1 MPTSSMKIGTITFIK
16 PETREFVALGHSTIK
31 NQSKKSKIIGSCYDI
46 ELEGIEK
53 GTKEAIGSIV
63 ATSDK
68 NNQIGYIYYDSNYG
82 IFGKVEQ
89 IEKNYPIVETA
100 CWYKVKKG
108 NATILMDLEGKG
120 LESYEVEIV
129 EVNYLHKNKNIKL
142 KVTDKKL
149 IEKTGGIIQGMSG
162 TPLLQN
168 GKLIGAI
175 NYVSAQDPSIAYAI
189 FIDKLI

>member
-1 MPTSSMKIGTITFIK
+1 MKIGTITFIK
-16 PETREFVALGHSTIK
+16 PETKEFAALGHSTMK
-31 NQSKKSKIIGSCYDI
+31 SENKKSKIIGSCYDI

-53 GTKEAIGSIV
+53 GTKEVTGSIV

-68 NNQIGYIYYDSNYG
+68 SNQIGYIYYDSNYG

-89 IEKNYPIVETA
+89 LEKNYPVVETA
-100 CWYKVKKG
+100 CWYQVKKG
-108 NATILMDLEGKG
+108 NATILMDLDKEGLKN
-120 LESYEVEIV
+120 YDVEITD
-129 EVNYLHKNKNIKL
+129 VNYLHKNKNIKL
-142 KVTDKKL
+142 KVKDKEL

-162 TPLLQN
+162 TPLLQD

-175 NYVSAQDPSIAYAI
+175 NYVSSQDPSVAYAI